1 MSDLNARKRRVSCSR
16 PDEVHFYDVFKFLC
30 ALGGPNGK
38 IQKGRDLNEVV
49 TPSSDTLSGVGHDSY
64 DSEHSV
70 AEDDF
75 EAAAKQAKPT
85 LGEVLLHHPRIMRFC
100 DVRRLMQFATIHGYK
115 KMTSRN
121 FSLDRILHLS
131 SS

>member
-100 DVRRLMQFATIHGYK
+100 DVRRLMQFATIHGFEK
-115 KMTSRN
+115 TSRN